1 MDSFWD
7 GFEELFD
14 VKDALPKSYSP
25 LVLAYIG
32 DAIYD
37 LIIRTYIVRQGNMP
51 VNKINRKVRNFVKAS
66 GQKDLYFKIEQ
77 ALTEEEIS
85 IFKRG
90 RNAKSQTKA
99 KNASVSDYRIATG
112 VEALFGYLYL
122 QKDLN
127 RILELVAK
135 GVNDD

>member
-14 VKDALPKSYSP
+14 VKNAAAKSYSP

-32 DAIYD
+32 DGIYD
-37 LIIRTYIVRQGNMP
+37 LVIRTYIVRQGNMP
-51 VNKINRKVRNFVKAS
+51 VNKINQKVRNYVKAS
-66 GQKDLYFKIEQ
+66 AQKDLYFKIEED
-77 ALTEEEIS
+77 LSEEEMS

-99 KNASVSDYRIATG
+99 KNASLSDYRIATG

-122 QKDLN
+122 QKNIN
-127 RILELVAK
+127 RLLELVAK
-135 GVNDD
+135 GVSDE